1 VFRALPPAEL
11 APRASLRPRRRLQC
25 TVLEV
30 KQIEG
35 LGTTIDVVL
44 VNGGSRCAVLCCA
57 VLRLLLGWRLR

>member
-1 VFRALPPAEL
+1 MVKLTQ
-11 APRASLRPRRRLQC
+11 SLMVDRLMFVNSLES

-44 VNGGSRCAVLCCA
+44 VNGEPRRGGGAVCG
-57 VLRLLLGWRLR
+57 R